1 MPAAGPAQAATVY
14 DVGAELQLKRRQGA
28 AVRVHIC
35 TVTWVSALTTG
46 VCATAAETAAEVD
59 ESTGLEE
66 IVVVETRLD
75 DDMFSLGEGVST
87 DGTENLAAR
96 PVDTEQLFRS
106 LPGFSV
112 SRPGGA
118 GGVSEIFLRGA
129 ESNFTVVY
137 VDGIRLNNPS
147 NTRGGSFDFSML
159 GAHGIDRVDSA
170 SGTMSAVYGADA
182 MAGVIRI
189 RSAWADPGS
198 ANLFVEA
205 GSVGDWRAGAGASFE
220 LGNNL
225 EWNVRASS
233 LDGGDEI
240 EGSSLRLD
248 SFGTR
253 LAGGLGDRG
262 SWQINLRH
270 VQRDRTSFSEVSGGP
285 QFAVSRE
292 LETADGDELSVA
304 AVADWPV
311 TESWRSEVHISSARL
326 RDNASMPAVAPGV
339 LGGQP
344 AFTAI
349 TDYERRE
356 LLWIN
361 RVELPGDAKIV
372 GGLDFVAE
380 DASDKGAVDLGFAV
394 FPSPFEMTRSVSSA
408 FAEIGRQWNG
418 GLTSTLALRWDHGDV
433 DGRLS
438 GKIGVSRA
446 VSDRGSR
453 LWAHIGNGFKLP
465 SFFALGN
472 PLVGNPD
479 LIAEKAR
486 SAEAG
491 YTHVFGNGNELILTA
506 FRSRYDDLVDFDFES
521 FTNVNRGRIDIDGVQ
536 IRTDL
541 ELSPGV
547 GLSLDSTWSDISSL
561 SGPLRR
567 RPERMGGVSLDWAAA
582 QRWHVNARARYVGPR
597 LTTSIPTG
605 DVDASSY
612 VLVGATVRYERVAN
626 RTVWAAIDNALDA
639 QYQDA
644 PGFPSPGARI
654 RIGFDLGL

>member
-1 MPAAGPAQAATVY
+1 MRA
-14 DVGAELQLKRRQGA
+14 
-28 AVRVHIC
+28 HIC
-35 TVTWVSALTTG
+35 TVTWAGALTAG
-46 VCATAAETAAEVD
+46 VCATAAETPAEAD
-59 ESTGLEE
+59 DSAGIEE
-66 IVVVETRLD
+66 IAVVETRLD
-75 DDMFSLGEGVST
+75 DGMFAIGEGVST
-87 DGTENLAAR
+87 GGAENLAAR

-170 SGTMSAVYGADA
+170 SGAMSAVYGADA
-182 MAGVIRI
+182 MAGVVRI

-198 ANLFVEA
+198 ANLFLEA
-205 GSVGDWRAGAGASFE
+205 GSVNDWRAGAGASFE
-220 LGNNL
+220 LGDGL

-253 LAGGLGDRG
+253 LAGGLGGRG
-262 SWQINLRH
+262 SWEINLRH
-270 VQRDRTSFSEVSGGP
+270 VQRGRTSFSEVSGGP

-304 AVADWPV
+304 AVADWRV
-311 TESWRSEVHISSARL
+311 TESWRSEVHISGARL
-326 RDNASMPAVAPGV
+326 RDNAASPAVAPGV
-339 LGGQP
+339 LDGQP
-344 AFTAI
+344 AYTAI
-349 TDYERRE
+349 TGYERRE

-361 RVELPGDAKIV
+361 RVDLPGDAMVV

-380 DASDKGAVDLGFAV
+380 DAADRGAVDLGFAV
-394 FPSPFEMTRSVSSA
+394 VPSPFEMTRSVSSA
-408 FAEIGRQWNG
+408 FAEVGRRWNG
-418 GLTSTLALRWDHGDV
+418 GFTSTLALRWDHGDAG
-433 DGRLS
+433 GRLS
-438 GKIGVSRA
+438 GKLGVSRA
-446 VSDRGSR
+446 VSGRGSR
-453 LWAHIGNGFKLP
+453 VWARVGNGFKLP

-486 SAEAG
+486 TAEAG
-491 YTHVFGNGNELILTA
+491 YTHAFGNGGELILTA

-536 IRTDL
+536 IRAEL
-541 ELSPGV
+541 ELAPGL
-547 GLSLDSTWSDISSL
+547 GLSLDGTWSDISSP

-567 RPERMGGVSLDWAAA
+567 RPERMGGLSLDWAPAP
-582 QRWHVNARARYVGPR
+582 RWRVNAGARHVGRR

-605 DVDASSY
+605 DVEASGH
-612 VLVGATVRYERVAN
+612 VLVGATVRYEHAAN
-626 RTVWAAIDNALDA
+626 RTIWGAVDNALDA

-654 RIGFDLGL
+654 RMGFDLGL